1 LACLELSLVGLL
13 HALHLPQP
21 LLLGHIIQPLSFS
34 CHLILMLPQGCS
46 PLSLKQA
53 QLLPFLQEHISSPIF
68 THDAATDTCAFKP
81 GCLMSHNRL
90 HTSNCE
96 VLMMTQPFVALLLMH
111 HLAAERLLRLQQA
124 ASPIKVQY
132 MQQQLQ
138 LNYAVL
144 SVAADQRSAQS

>member
-1 LACLELSLVGLL
+1 M
-13 HALHLPQP
+13 
-21 LLLGHIIQPLSFS
+21 I
-34 CHLILMLPQGCS
+34 
-46 PLSLKQA
+46 
-53 QLLPFLQEHISSPIF
+53 
-68 THDAATDTCAFKP
+68 
-81 GCLMSHNRL
+81 
-90 HTSNCE
+90 
-96 VLMMTQPFVALLLMH
+96 TQPFVALLLMH